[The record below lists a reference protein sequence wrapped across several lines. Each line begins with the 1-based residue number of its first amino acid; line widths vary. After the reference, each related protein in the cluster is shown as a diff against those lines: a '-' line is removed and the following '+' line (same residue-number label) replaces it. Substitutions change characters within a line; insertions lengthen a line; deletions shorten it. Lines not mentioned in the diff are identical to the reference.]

1 MPNSKRACAKKVID
15 ILKKLPPDCS
25 DNEETDSDADEINA
39 MIAKVM
45 ECDESDSDSSDEET
59 PATSGTSASTAHNL
73 NDTGA
78 VSRTLTPTPTA
89 HTSDDAGSPGRDHT
103 PCQHSDPNILAA
115 KDGSKWK
122 YTSFT
127 HFSRGRLQQQNIL
140 TVKPGPTYFATSRII
155 DQSPASAFQI
165 LFHEAILRNIQKCT
179 QMLRGNVRWEIKI
192 GRCL

>member
-1 MPNSKRACAKKVID
+1 MCEESYRYSQ
-15 ILKKLPPDCS
+15 KLPPDCS

-59 PATSGTSASTAHNL
+59 PATPGTSASTAHNL

-78 VSRTLTPTPTA
+78 VSRTLTPTPTS

-127 HFSRGRLQQQNIL
+127 QFFKGAIAATKHFNTETWPHLL
-140 TVKPGPTYFATSRII
+140 CHVAHY
-155 DQSPASAFQI
+155 
-165 LFHEAILRNIQKCT
+165 
-179 QMLRGNVRWEIKI
+179 
-192 GRCL
+192 